1 MKRTEK
7 GLMKSRFIFLL
18 CLISVMLLGL
28 FARSFYLQYLESD
41 FLNSEGDKKHIKYK
55 NIPAS
60 RGSIYDRNG
69 VPLAVSIPVYR
80 LIVDPK
86 TLIKRDNY
94 PQLLS
99 SLSKIISKPVKEI
112 DLEIRKRSS
121 KRYFVL
127 KRELRKSEVE
137 IVRGDN
143 FGNYVWLETFYKRFY
158 PNGETSSHLL
168 GFTDSEG
175 RGQEG
180 LEYALNKG
188 LSGTNGLK
196 KTLTDVHQNS
206 IADIEIINDP
216 VMGEDFYSSIDIKI
230 QHFAH
235 EALKSGIEK
244 NNAKGG
250 SVVVMD
256 VTTGEILAISNQPA
270 GDLSFSENRTPKIYK
285 NKAMTDKFEP
295 GSTFKTLTM
304 AAALKHQIF
313 EPEDVIDTS
322 AYKIGARTIKDP
334 RDHGILTMEEVLIKS
349 SNTGISKIA
358 LEIDSCDLFTF
369 FNSLGFGQVTS
380 SGFPGEASGT
390 LDYQCSRWRE
400 GMIASLSYG
409 YNVDISLIQL
419 AGAYAAI
426 ANGGIRKPITL
437 KKIDDEKLDGDRIL
451 SEQTSRDII
460 SMLENVVVRGAPRA
474 KINGYRIGGKT
485 GTAQIAA
492 ANYASDKHNA
502 LFVGIAPLTKP
513 KIAIAVIVNEP
524 GGNEYYGGQV
534 AAPVFSEIG
543 SHTLRLLGIAP
554 DDK

>member
-1 MKRTEK
+1 
-7 GLMKSRFIFLL
+7 MKSRFIFLL
-18 CLISVMLLGL
+18 CLILVMLLGL

-41 FLNSEGDKKHIKYK
+41 FLHAEGDKKHIKYK

-112 DLEIRKRSS
+112 DIEIRKRSS

-270 GDLSFSENRTPKIYK
+270 GDLSFSKNRTPKIYK

-460 SMLENVVVRGAPRA
+460 SMLENVAVRGAPRA

>member
-18 CLISVMLLGL
+18 CLISAMLLGL

-41 FLNSEGDKKHIKYK
+41 FLHAEGDKKHIKYK

-112 DLEIRKRSS
+112 DIEIRKRSS

-216 VMGEDFYSSIDIKI
+216 VMGEDFYSSIDIK
-230 QHFAH
+230 
-235 EALKSGIEK
+235 L
-244 NNAKGG
+244 
-250 SVVVMD
+250 
-256 VTTGEILAISNQPA
+256 
-270 GDLSFSENRTPKIYK
+270 
-285 NKAMTDKFEP
+285 
-295 GSTFKTLTM
+295 
-304 AAALKHQIF
+304 
-313 EPEDVIDTS
+313 
-322 AYKIGARTIKDP
+322 
-334 RDHGILTMEEVLIKS
+334 
-349 SNTGISKIA
+349 
-358 LEIDSCDLFTF
+358 
-369 FNSLGFGQVTS
+369 
-380 SGFPGEASGT
+380 
-390 LDYQCSRWRE
+390 
-400 GMIASLSYG
+400 
-409 YNVDISLIQL
+409 SLIH
-419 AGAYAAI
+419 I
-426 ANGGIRKPITL
+426 
-437 KKIDDEKLDGDRIL
+437 
-451 SEQTSRDII
+451 
-460 SMLENVVVRGAPRA
+460 
-474 KINGYRIGGKT
+474 
-485 GTAQIAA
+485 
-492 ANYASDKHNA
+492 
-502 LFVGIAPLTKP
+502 
-513 KIAIAVIVNEP
+513 
-524 GGNEYYGGQV
+524 
-534 AAPVFSEIG
+534 
-543 SHTLRLLGIAP
+543 
-554 DDK
+554 

>member
-7 GLMKSRFIFLL
+7 GLMQSRFIFLL

-41 FLNSEGDKKHIKYK
+41 FLNSEGDKKHIKHK
-55 NIPAS
+55 TIPAN
-60 RGSIYDRNG
+60 RGSIYDKNG

-86 TLIKRDNY
+86 TLLKRDNY
-94 PQLLS
+94 SQLLS
-99 SLSKIISKPVKEI
+99 SLSKIISKPEREI
-112 DLEIRKRSS
+112 DSEIRKRSS

-137 IVRGDN
+137 IVRKDN
-143 FGNYVWLETFYKRFY
+143 FGNYIWLETFYKRFY

-168 GFTDSEG
+168 GFTDNEG

-196 KTLTDVHQNS
+196 KTLTDVHQKS
-206 IADIEIINDP
+206 IADVEIINDP
-216 VMGEDFYSSIDIKI
+216 IIGEDFYASIDIKI

-235 EALKSGIEK
+235 EALKSAIEK

-270 GDLSFSENRTPKIYK
+270 GDLSLSKNRTPKIYK
-285 NKAMTDKFEP
+285 NKAITDKFEP
-295 GSTFKTLTM
+295 GSTFKPLMM
-304 AAALKHQIF
+304 AAALENQIYQA
-313 EPEDVIDTS
+313 DDTIDTS
-322 AYKIGARTIKDP
+322 PYKIGSRTIQDP
-334 RDHGILTMEEVLIKS
+334 RYHGVLSMEEVLIKS
-349 SNTGISKIA
+349 SNAGISKIA
-358 LEIDSCDLFTF
+358 LELDPCNLYTF
-369 FNSLGFGQVTS
+369 FNGLGFGQVTS

-409 YNVDISLIQL
+409 YNVDVSLIQL
-419 AGAYAAI
+419 AGAYATI
-426 ANGGIRKPITL
+426 ANGGIRKPVTL
-437 KKIDDEKLDGDRIL
+437 RKIEGGIIDGERVL
-451 SEQTSRDII
+451 SEQTSKEIM
-460 SMLENVVVRGAPRA
+460 SMLEKVAIRGAPRA

-502 LFVGIAPLTKP
+502 LFVGLAPLTKP
-513 KIAIAVIVNEP
+513 KIAIAVIINEP
-524 GGNEYYGGQV
+524 GGKEYYGGQV

>member
-7 GLMKSRFIFLL
+7 GLMQSRFIFLL

-41 FLNSEGDKKHIKYK
+41 FLNSEGDKKHIKHK
-55 NIPAS
+55 TIPAS
-60 RGSIYDRNG
+60 RGSIYDKNG
-69 VPLAVSIPVYR
+69 VPLAVSIPLYR

-86 TLIKRDNY
+86 TLLKRDNY
-94 PQLLS
+94 SQLLS
-99 SLSKIISKPVKEI
+99 SLSKIISKPEREI
-112 DLEIRKRSS
+112 DSEIRKRSS

-127 KRELRKSEVE
+127 KRELRKSEAE
-137 IVRGDN
+137 ILRKDN
-143 FGNYVWLETFYKRFY
+143 FGNYIWLETFYKRFY

-168 GFTDSEG
+168 GFTDNEG

-196 KTLTDVHQNS
+196 KTLTDVHQKS
-206 IADIEIINDP
+206 IADVEIINEP
-216 VMGEDFYSSIDIKI
+216 IIGEDFYASIDIKI

-235 EALKSGIEK
+235 EALKSAIER

-270 GDLSFSENRTPKIYK
+270 GDLSLSENRTPKIYK
-285 NKAMTDKFEP
+285 NKAITDKFEP
-295 GSTFKTLTM
+295 GSTFKPLMM
-304 AAALKHQIF
+304 AAALENQIYQA
-313 EPEDVIDTS
+313 DDTVDTS
-322 AYKIGARTIKDP
+322 PYKIGSRTIQDP
-334 RDHGILTMEEVLIKS
+334 RYHGVLSMEEVLIKS
-349 SNTGISKIA
+349 SNAGISKIA
-358 LEIDSCDLFTF
+358 LELDPCNLYTF

-390 LDYQCSRWRE
+390 LDYECSRWRE

-409 YNVDISLIQL
+409 YNVDVSLIQL

-426 ANGGIRKPITL
+426 ANGGIRKPVTL
-437 KKIDDEKLDGDRIL
+437 RKIEGRIIDGERVL
-451 SEQTSRDII
+451 SEQTSKEIM
-460 SMLENVVVRGAPRA
+460 SMLEKVAIRGAPRA

-492 ANYASDKHNA
+492 ANYAPDKHNA
-502 LFVGIAPLTKP
+502 LFVGLAPLTKP

-524 GGNEYYGGQV
+524 GGKEYYGGQV

>member
-99 SLSKIISKPVKEI
+99 SLSKIISKPAKEI

-137 IVRGDN
+137 IVRRDN
-143 FGNYVWLETFYKRFY
+143 FGNYVWLEPFYKRFY

-206 IADIEIINDP
+206 IADVEIINDP

-270 GDLSFSENRTPKIYK
+270 GDLSFSENRTPKLYK

-334 RDHGILTMEEVLIKS
+334 RDHGVLTMEEVLIKS

-369 FNSLGFGQVTS
+369 FDSLGFGQVTS
-380 SGFPGEASGT
+380 SGFPGEAS
-390 LDYQCSRWRE
+390 
-400 GMIASLSYG
+400 
-409 YNVDISLIQL
+409 
-419 AGAYAAI
+419 
-426 ANGGIRKPITL
+426 
-437 KKIDDEKLDGDRIL
+437 
-451 SEQTSRDII
+451 
-460 SMLENVVVRGAPRA
+460 
-474 KINGYRIGGKT
+474 
-485 GTAQIAA
+485 
-492 ANYASDKHNA
+492 
-502 LFVGIAPLTKP
+502 
-513 KIAIAVIVNEP
+513 
-524 GGNEYYGGQV
+524 
-534 AAPVFSEIG
+534 
-543 SHTLRLLGIAP
+543 
-554 DDK
+554 

>member
-1 MKRTEK
+1 MKSTEK
-7 GLMKSRFIFLL
+7 GLIRSRFIFLL
-18 CLISVMLLGL
+18 ALISIMLLGL

-41 FLNSEGDKKHIKYK
+41 FLNTEGDKKHIKYK
-55 NIPAS
+55 NIPAN

-69 VPLAVSIPVYR
+69 IPLAVSIPVYR

-86 TLIKRDNY
+86 TMLAKENY
-94 PQLLS
+94 IELLN
-99 SLSKIISKPVKEI
+99 SLSKIISKPVSEI
-112 DLEIRKRSS
+112 DTEIKKRSA
-121 KRYFVL
+121 KRYYVL

-137 IVRGDN
+137 IVRQDS
-143 FGNYVWLETFYKRFY
+143 FGNYIWLETFYKRFY
-158 PNGETSSHLL
+158 PNGETSAHIL

-175 RGQEG
+175 KGQEG

-188 LSGTNGLK
+188 LSGKSGLK

-206 IADIEIINDP
+206 IADIEIINDA
-216 VMGEDFYSSIDIKI
+216 VIGEDFYSSIDIKI

-235 EALKSGIEK
+235 QALKSAIEK

-270 GDLSFSENRTPKIYK
+270 GDLSLSVNRVPKIYK
-285 NKAMTDKFEP
+285 NKAITDKFEP

-304 AAALKHQIF
+304 AAALKYQTF
-313 EPEDVIDTS
+313 QPEDTIDTS
-322 AYKIGARTIKDP
+322 AYKIGARTIQDP
-334 RDHGILTMEEVLIKS
+334 RNHGVLSMEEVLIKS
-349 SNTGISKIA
+349 SNAGISKIA
-358 LEIDSCDLFTF
+358 LEIEPCSLYSF

-380 SGFPGEASGT
+380 TGFPGEASGT
-390 LDYQCSRWRE
+390 LDYQCSRWRD

-409 YNVDISLIQL
+409 YNVDVSLIQL

-426 ANGGIRKPITL
+426 ANGGIKLPITL
-437 KKIDDEKLDGDRIL
+437 KKIEPETIDGVRVL
-451 SEQTSRDII
+451 SEETSKDIM
-460 SMLENVVVRGAPRA
+460 SMLEKVAVRGAPRA

-492 ANYASDKHNA
+492 ANYASDRHNA
-502 LFVGIAPLTKP
+502 LFVGLAPLTEP
-513 KIAIAVIVNEP
+513 RLSIAVIVNEP
-524 GGNEYYGGQV
+524 GGKEYYGGQV
-534 AAPVFSEIG
+534 AGPVFSEIG

>member
-1 MKRTEK
+1 
-7 GLMKSRFIFLL
+7 MKSRFIFLL
-18 CLISVMLLGL
+18 CLISFMLLGL

-41 FLNSEGDKKHIKYK
+41 FLNSEGDKKHIKFK

-60 RGSIYDRNG
+60 RGTIYDRNG

-86 TLIKRDNY
+86 TLIKKNNY
-94 PQLLS
+94 SQLLS
-99 SLSKIISKPVKEI
+99 SLSKITSKPVKEI
-112 DLEIRKRSS
+112 DLEIRKRSN

-137 IVRGDN
+137 IVRRDN

-180 LEYALNKG
+180 LEYALNRG

-206 IADIEIINDP
+206 IADVEVVNDP
-216 VMGEDFYSSIDIKI
+216 IMGEDFYSSIDIKI

-235 EALKSGIEK
+235 QALKSGIET

-270 GDLSFSENRTPKIYK
+270 GDLSFSENRTPKLYK
-285 NKAMTDKFEP
+285 NKAVTDKFEP

-304 AAALKHQIF
+304 AAALKYQIF
-313 EPEDVIDTS
+313 EPEDVINTS

-358 LEIDSCDLFTF
+358 LEIDPCDLFTF

-419 AGAYAAI
+419 VGAYAAI

-437 KKIDDEKLDGDRIL
+437 KKIEDEKLDGDRIL
-451 SEQTSRDII
+451 SEQTSKDII
-460 SMLENVVVRGAPRA
+460 SMLESVAVRGAPRA

-513 KIAIAVIVNEP
+513 RIAIAVIVNEP
-524 GGNEYYGGQV
+524 RGKEYYGGQV

>member
-7 GLMKSRFIFLL
+7 GLMKSRFTFLL

-137 IVRGDN
+137 IVRRDN

>member
-86 TLIKRDNY
+86 TLIKKDNY

-99 SLSKIISKPVKEI
+99 SLSKIISKPAREI
-112 DLEIRKRSS
+112 DLEIRKRSN

-137 IVRGDN
+137 IVRRDN
-143 FGNYVWLETFYKRFY
+143 FGNYVWLEPFYKRFY

-180 LEYALNKG
+180 LEYSLNKG

-206 IADIEIINDP
+206 IADVEIINDP

-250 SVVVMD
+250 SVIVMD

-322 AYKIGARTIKDP
+322 AYKIGARTIKDS

-460 SMLENVVVRGAPRA
+460 SMLENVAVRGAPRA

>member
-99 SLSKIISKPVKEI
+99 SLSKIISKPAREI
-112 DLEIRKRSS
+112 DLEIRKRSN

-137 IVRGDN
+137 IVRRDN

-206 IADIEIINDP
+206 IADVEIINDP

-250 SVVVMD
+250 SVIVMD

-460 SMLENVVVRGAPRA
+460 SMLENVAVRGAPRA

>member
-99 SLSKIISKPVKEI
+99 SLSKIISKPAREI
-112 DLEIRKRSS
+112 DLEIRKRSN

-206 IADIEIINDP
+206 IADVEIINDP

-460 SMLENVVVRGAPRA
+460 SMLENVAVRGAPRA

>member
-1 MKRTEK
+1 MR
-7 GLMKSRFIFLL
+7 SRFIFLL

-60 RGSIYDRNG
+60 RGTIYDRNG

-86 TLIKRDNY
+86 TLLKKDNY

-99 SLSKIISKPVKEI
+99 SLSKIISKPAREI
-112 DLEIRKRSS
+112 DLELRKRSS

-180 LEYALNKG
+180 LEYALNRG

-196 KTLTDVHQNS
+196 KTLTDVHQTS
-206 IADIEIINDP
+206 IADVEIVNDP

-235 EALKSGIEK
+235 QALKSGIEN

-250 SVVVMD
+250 SVVVLD

-270 GDLSFSENRTPKIYK
+270 GDLSFSENRTPKLYK
-285 NKAMTDKFEP
+285 NKAITDKFEP

-358 LEIDSCDLFTF
+358 LEIDPCDLFTF
-369 FNSLGFGQVTS
+369 FKNLGFGQVTS

-390 LDYQCSRWRE
+390 LDYQCSRWRK
-400 GMIASLSYG
+400 GMIASLAYG

-419 AGAYAAI
+419 VGAYAAI
-426 ANGGIRKPITL
+426 ANGGIRMPITL
-437 KKIDDEKLDGDRIL
+437 KKIEDEKLDGVRIL
-451 SEQTSRDII
+451 SEQTSRDVI
-460 SMLENVVVRGAPRA
+460 SMLENVAVRGAPRA

-513 KIAIAVIVNEP
+513 RIAIAVIVNEP
-524 GGNEYYGGQV
+524 GGNEYYGGEV

>member
-1 MKRTEK
+1 
-7 GLMKSRFIFLL
+7 
-18 CLISVMLLGL
+18 
-28 FARSFYLQYLESD
+28 
-41 FLNSEGDKKHIKYK
+41 
-55 NIPAS
+55 
-60 RGSIYDRNG
+60 
-69 VPLAVSIPVYR
+69 
-80 LIVDPK
+80 
-86 TLIKRDNY
+86 
-94 PQLLS
+94 
-99 SLSKIISKPVKEI
+99 
-112 DLEIRKRSS
+112 
-121 KRYFVL
+121 
-127 KRELRKSEVE
+127 
-137 IVRGDN
+137 
-143 FGNYVWLETFYKRFY
+143 
-158 PNGETSSHLL
+158 
-168 GFTDSEG
+168 
-175 RGQEG
+175 
-180 LEYALNKG
+180 
-188 LSGTNGLK
+188 
-196 KTLTDVHQNS
+196 
-206 IADIEIINDP
+206 
-216 VMGEDFYSSIDIKI
+216 
-230 QHFAH
+230 
-235 EALKSGIEK
+235 
-244 NNAKGG
+244 
-250 SVVVMD
+250 
-256 VTTGEILAISNQPA
+256 
-270 GDLSFSENRTPKIYK
+270 
-285 NKAMTDKFEP
+285 
-295 GSTFKTLTM
+295 
-304 AAALKHQIF
+304 
-313 EPEDVIDTS
+313 
-322 AYKIGARTIKDP
+322 
-334 RDHGILTMEEVLIKS
+334 MEEVLIKS

-426 ANGGIRKPITL
+426 ANGGIRKPVTL

-460 SMLENVVVRGAPRA
+460 SMLENLAVRGAPRG
-474 KINGYRIGGKT
+474 KIIGYRIGGKT

>member
-1 MKRTEK
+1 MKQTEK
-7 GLMKSRFIFLL
+7 GLIKSRFIFLL
-18 CLISVMLLGL
+18 CLISAMLLGL

-41 FLNSEGDKKHIKYK
+41 FLNTEGDKKHIKYK
-55 NIPAS
+55 NIPAN

-69 VPLAVSIPVYR
+69 IPLAVSIPVYR

-86 TLIKRDNY
+86 TLLIKDSY
-94 PQLLS
+94 PQLLN
-99 SLSKIISKPVKEI
+99 SLSKIISKPAREI
-112 DLEIRKRSS
+112 DAEIRKRSS

-137 IVRGDN
+137 IIRGDN
-143 FGNYVWLETFYKRFY
+143 FGNYIWLETFYKRFY
-158 PNGETSSHLL
+158 PSGETASHLL

-175 RGQEG
+175 SGQEG

-206 IADIEIINDP
+206 IADIEIISDP
-216 VMGEDFYSSIDIKI
+216 LIGEDFYSSIDIKI

-235 EALKSGIEK
+235 QALKSGIEK

-270 GDLSFSENRTPKIYK
+270 GDLSFSKNRTPKIYK
-285 NKAMTDKFEP
+285 NKAITDKFEP

-304 AAALKHQIF
+304 AAALNYKIF
-313 EPEDVIDTS
+313 EPEAVVDTS

-334 RDHGILTMEEVLIKS
+334 RDHGLLTMEEVLIKS

-358 LEIDSCDLFTF
+358 LEIDPCDLFTF

-419 AGAYAAI
+419 AGAYAAL

-437 KKIDDEKLDGDRIL
+437 KKIEDEKLDGDRVL
-451 SEQTSRDII
+451 SEKTSNEIL
-460 SMLENVVVRGAPRA
+460 SMLENVAIRGAPRA

-492 ANYASDKHNA
+492 ENYSSDKHNA
-502 LFVGIAPLTKP
+502 LFVGVAPLTKP

-524 GGNEYYGGQV
+524 GGKEYYGGQV

>member
-7 GLMKSRFIFLL
+7 GLMRSRFIFLL

-60 RGSIYDRNG
+60 RGTIYDRNG

-86 TLIKRDNY
+86 TLLKKDNY

-99 SLSKIISKPVKEI
+99 SLSKIISKPAREI
-112 DLEIRKRSS
+112 DLELRKRSS

-180 LEYALNKG
+180 LEYALNRG

-196 KTLTDVHQNS
+196 KTLTDVHQTS
-206 IADIEIINDP
+206 IADVEIVNDP

-235 EALKSGIEK
+235 QALKSGIEN

-250 SVVVMD
+250 SVVVLD

-270 GDLSFSENRTPKIYK
+270 GDLSFSENRTPKLYK
-285 NKAMTDKFEP
+285 NKAITDKFEP

-358 LEIDSCDLFTF
+358 LEIDPCDLFTF
-369 FNSLGFGQVTS
+369 FKNLGFGQVTS

-419 AGAYAAI
+419 VGAYAAI

-437 KKIDDEKLDGDRIL
+437 KKIEDEKLDGDRIL

-460 SMLENVVVRGAPRA
+460 SMLENVAIRGAPRA
-474 KINGYRIGGKT
+474 KINGYRVGGKT

-513 KIAIAVIVNEP
+513 RIAIAVIVNEP
-524 GGNEYYGGQV
+524 GGNEYYGGEV

>member
-7 GLMKSRFIFLL
+7 GLMQSRFIFLL

-41 FLNSEGDKKHIKYK
+41 FLNSEGDKKHIKHK
-55 NIPAS
+55 TIPAS
-60 RGSIYDRNG
+60 RGSIYDKNG

-86 TLIKRDNY
+86 TLLKRDNY
-94 PQLLS
+94 SQLLS
-99 SLSKIISKPVKEI
+99 SLSKIISKPEREI
-112 DLEIRKRSS
+112 DSEIRKRSS
-121 KRYFVL
+121 KRYFML

-137 IVRGDN
+137 ITRKDN
-143 FGNYVWLETFYKRFY
+143 FGNYIWLETFYKRFY

-168 GFTDSEG
+168 GFTDNEG

-196 KTLTDVHQNS
+196 KTLTDVHQKS
-206 IADIEIINDP
+206 IADVEIINHP
-216 VMGEDFYSSIDIKI
+216 IIGEDFYASIDIKI

-235 EALKSGIEK
+235 EALKSAIEK

-270 GDLSFSENRTPKIYK
+270 GDLSLSENRTPKIYK
-285 NKAMTDKFEP
+285 NKAITDKFEP
-295 GSTFKTLTM
+295 GSTFKPLMM
-304 AAALKHQIF
+304 AAALENKIYQAG
-313 EPEDVIDTS
+313 DTIDTS
-322 AYKIGARTIKDP
+322 PYKIGSRTIQDP
-334 RDHGILTMEEVLIKS
+334 SYHGVLSMEEVLIKS
-349 SNTGISKIA
+349 SNAGISKIA
-358 LEIDSCDLFTF
+358 LELDPCNLYTF
-369 FNSLGFGQVTS
+369 FNGLRFGQVTS

-409 YNVDISLIQL
+409 YNVDVSLIQL

-426 ANGGIRKPITL
+426 ANGGIRKPVTL
-437 KKIDDEKLDGDRIL
+437 RKIEGGIIDGERVL
-451 SEQTSRDII
+451 SEQTSKEIM
-460 SMLENVVVRGAPRA
+460 SMLEKVAIRGAPLA

-502 LFVGIAPLTKP
+502 LFVGLAPLTSP

-524 GGNEYYGGQV
+524 RGKEYYGGQV

>member
-1 MKRTEK
+1 
-7 GLMKSRFIFLL
+7 MKSRFIFLL
-18 CLISVMLLGL
+18 SLIGVILLGL

-41 FLNSEGDKKHIKYK
+41 FLNTEGQKKHIKSK
-55 NIPAS
+55 LIPAS

-80 LIVDPK
+80 LIIDPK
-86 TLIKRDNY
+86 TLLKKDNY
-94 PQLLS
+94 SELLS
-99 SLSKIISKPVKEI
+99 SLSIITSKPEREI
-112 DLEIRKRSS
+112 DAEIRKRSS

-127 KRELRKSEVE
+127 KRELRKSDVE
-137 IVRGDN
+137 IVSANN
-143 FGNYVWLETFYKRFY
+143 FGNYIWLETFYKRFY
-158 PNGETSSHLL
+158 PNGETVSHLL
-168 GFTDSEG
+168 GFTDREG

-180 LEYALNKG
+180 LEYALNKA

-206 IADIEIINDP
+206 IADVEVVNDP

-235 EALKSGIEK
+235 QALKSGIET

-270 GDLSFSENRTPKIYK
+270 GDLSFSENRTPKLYK
-285 NKAMTDKFEP
+285 NKAVTDKFEP

-304 AAALKHQIF
+304 AAALKYQIF
-313 EPEDVIDTS
+313 EPEAVINTS

-358 LEIDSCDLFTF
+358 LEIDPCDLFTF

-460 SMLENVVVRGAPRA
+460 SMLENVAVRGAPRA

>member
-99 SLSKIISKPVKEI
+99 SLSTIISKPAREI
-112 DLEIRKRSS
+112 DLEIRKRSN

-460 SMLENVVVRGAPRA
+460 SMLENVAVRGAPRA

>member
-7 GLMKSRFIFLL
+7 GLMKSRFTFLL

-41 FLNSEGDKKHIKYK
+41 FLHAEGDKKHIKYK

-99 SLSKIISKPVKEI
+99 SLSKIISKPAREI
-112 DLEIRKRSS
+112 DLEIRKRSN

-137 IVRGDN
+137 IVRRDN
-143 FGNYVWLETFYKRFY
+143 FGNYVWLEPFYKRFY

-206 IADIEIINDP
+206 IADVEIINDP

-285 NKAMTDKFEP
+285 NKVMTDKFEP

-304 AAALKHQIF
+304 AAALKYQIF

-349 SNTGISKIA
+349 SNTGISKIG

-380 SGFPGEASGT
+380 SGFPGETSGT

-451 SEQTSRDII
+451 SEQNSRDII
-460 SMLENVVVRGAPRA
+460 SMLENVAVRGAPRA

-513 KIAIAVIVNEP
+513 RIAIAVIVNEP
-524 GGNEYYGGQV
+524 GGKEYYGGEV

>member
-1 MKRTEK
+1 MCIR
-7 GLMKSRFIFLL
+7 
-18 CLISVMLLGL
+18 
-28 FARSFYLQYLESD
+28 
-41 FLNSEGDKKHIKYK
+41 
-55 NIPAS
+55 
-60 RGSIYDRNG
+60 DR
-69 VPLAVSIPVYR
+69 
-80 LIVDPK
+80 
-86 TLIKRDNY
+86 
-94 PQLLS
+94 
-99 SLSKIISKPVKEI
+99 
-112 DLEIRKRSS
+112 
-121 KRYFVL
+121 
-127 KRELRKSEVE
+127 
-137 IVRGDN
+137 
-143 FGNYVWLETFYKRFY
+143 
-158 PNGETSSHLL
+158 
-168 GFTDSEG
+168 
-175 RGQEG
+175 
-180 LEYALNKG
+180 
-188 LSGTNGLK
+188 
-196 KTLTDVHQNS
+196 
-206 IADIEIINDP
+206 
-216 VMGEDFYSSIDIKI
+216 
-230 QHFAH
+230 
-235 EALKSGIEK
+235 
-244 NNAKGG
+244 
-250 SVVVMD
+250 
-256 VTTGEILAISNQPA
+256 
-270 GDLSFSENRTPKIYK
+270 
-285 NKAMTDKFEP
+285 
-295 GSTFKTLTM
+295 
-304 AAALKHQIF
+304 
-313 EPEDVIDTS
+313 
-322 AYKIGARTIKDP
+322 YKIGARTIKDP

-460 SMLENVVVRGAPRA
+460 SMLENVAVRGAPRA

>member
-1 MKRTEK
+1 
-7 GLMKSRFIFLL
+7 MKSRFIFLL
-18 CLISVMLLGL
+18 SLIGVILLGL

-41 FLNSEGDKKHIKYK
+41 FLNREGQKKHIKSK
-55 NIPAS
+55 LIPAS

-80 LIVDPK
+80 LIIDPK
-86 TLIKRDNY
+86 TLLKKDNY
-94 PQLLS
+94 SELLS
-99 SLSKIISKPVKEI
+99 SLSIITSKPEREI
-112 DLEIRKRSS
+112 DAEIRKRSS

-127 KRELRKSEVE
+127 KRELRKSDVE
-137 IVRGDN
+137 IVSANN
-143 FGNYVWLETFYKRFY
+143 FGNYIWLETFYKRFY
-158 PNGETSSHLL
+158 PNGETVSHLL
-168 GFTDSEG
+168 GFTDREG

-180 LEYALNKG
+180 LEYALNKA

-206 IADIEIINDP
+206 IADVEIVNDP
-216 VMGEDFYSSIDIKI
+216 VIGKDFYSSIDIKI
-230 QHFAH
+230 QHFSH
-235 EALKSGIEK
+235 QALKSAIEE

-270 GDLSFSENRTPKIYK
+270 GDLSLSKNRTPKIYK
-285 NKAMTDKFEP
+285 NKAITDKFEP
-295 GSTFKTLTM
+295 GSTFKTMTM
-304 AAALKHQIF
+304 AAALHYQIF
-313 EPEDVIDTS
+313 EPEAVVDTS
-322 AYKIGARTIKDP
+322 AYNIGARTIKDP
-334 RDHGILTMEEVLIKS
+334 RDHGVLTMEEVLIKS

-358 LEIDSCDLFTF
+358 LEIDSCDLFAF
-369 FNSLGFGQVTS
+369 FSSLGFGQVTS

-419 AGAYAAI
+419 AGAYATI
-426 ANGGIRKPITL
+426 ANGGIKNPITL
-437 KKIDDEKLDGDRIL
+437 KKIEDENIEGDRVV
-451 SEQTSRDII
+451 SEQTSKDIL
-460 SMLENVVVRGAPRA
+460 SMLENVAIRGAPRA
-474 KINGYRIGGKT
+474 NINGYRIGGKT

-492 ANYASDKHNA
+492 ENYASDKHNA
-502 LFVGIAPLTKP
+502 LFVGVAPMTKP
-513 KIAIAVIVNEP
+513 RIVIAVIVNQP
-524 GGNEYYGGQV
+524 GGKEYYGGQV

>member
-99 SLSKIISKPVKEI
+99 SLSKIISKPAKEI
-112 DLEIRKRSS
+112 DIEIRKRSS

-206 IADIEIINDP
+206 IADVEIINDP

-390 LDYQCSRWRE
+390 LDYQCSRWRK

-419 AGAYAAI
+419 AAAYAAI

-460 SMLENVVVRGAPRA
+460 SMLENVAVRGAPRA

-513 KIAIAVIVNEP
+513 RIAIAVIVNEP
-524 GGNEYYGGQV
+524 GGDEYYGGQV

>member
-99 SLSKIISKPVKEI
+99 SLSKIISKPAKEI

-175 RGQEG
+175 MGQEG

-196 KTLTDVHQNS
+196 KTLTDVNQNS
-206 IADIEIINDP
+206 IADVEIINEP

-419 AGAYAAI
+419 VGAYAAI
-426 ANGGIRKPITL
+426 ANGGIKKPITL

-460 SMLENVVVRGAPRA
+460 SMLENVAIRGAPRA

>member
-99 SLSKIISKPVKEI
+99 SLSKIISKPEKEI
-112 DLEIRKRSS
+112 DIEIRKRSS

-168 GFTDSEG
+168 GFTDSED

-206 IADIEIINDP
+206 IADVEIINDP

-235 EALKSGIEK
+235 EALKSGIEES
-244 NNAKGG
+244 NAKGG

-270 GDLSFSENRTPKIYK
+270 GDLSFSENRTPRLYK
-285 NKAMTDKFEP
+285 NKAITDKFEP

-322 AYKIGARTIKDP
+322 AYKIGARTIKDSK
-334 RDHGILTMEEVLIKS
+334 DHGILTMEEVLIKS

-419 AGAYAAI
+419 VGAYAAI
-426 ANGGIRKPITL
+426 ANGGIKKPITL
-437 KKIDDEKLDGDRIL
+437 KKIEDEKLDGDRIL

-460 SMLENVVVRGAPRA
+460 SMLENVAIRGAPRA
-474 KINGYRIGGKT
+474 KINGYRVGGKT

-513 KIAIAVIVNEP
+513 RIAIAVIINEP

>member
-1 MKRTEK
+1 MKRTDK

-41 FLNSEGDKKHIKYK
+41 FLHAEGDKKHIKYK
-55 NIPAS
+55 NIPSS

-69 VPLAVSIPVYR
+69 VPLSVSIPVYR

-143 FGNYVWLETFYKRFY
+143 YGNYVWLETFYKRFY

-196 KTLTDVHQNS
+196 KTLTDVHQNI
-206 IADIEIINDP
+206 IADVEIINDP

-270 GDLSFSENRTPKIYK
+270 GDLSFSKNRTPKIYK

-295 GSTFKTLTM
+295 GSAFKTLTM

-460 SMLENVVVRGAPRA
+460 SMLENVAIRGAPRA
-474 KINGYRIGGKT
+474 KINGYRVGGKT

-492 ANYASDKHNA
+492 ANYLSLIH
-502 LFVGIAPLTKP
+502 I
-513 KIAIAVIVNEP
+513 
-524 GGNEYYGGQV
+524 
-534 AAPVFSEIG
+534 
-543 SHTLRLLGIAP
+543 
-554 DDK
+554 